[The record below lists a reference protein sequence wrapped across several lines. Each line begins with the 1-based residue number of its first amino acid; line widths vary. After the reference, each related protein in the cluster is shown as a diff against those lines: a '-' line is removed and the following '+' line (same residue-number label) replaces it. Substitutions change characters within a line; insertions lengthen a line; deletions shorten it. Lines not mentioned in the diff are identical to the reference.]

1 MHHCFPAPGRGPGTS
16 WSLNKCQLD
25 SCMYNVALFICR
37 QGFYSVARASWKHR
51 GLCHCIWIWSWAS
64 RAMNG
69 SSSWLWPLQ
78 TPGKILVNAGKW
90 VCPRI
95 HQIKVSKEWGK
106 PRPGWETVFEGSDS
120 TCRDLH
126 AQGCEIMI
134 LSCCCPV
141 GRASNPPPSNFVL
154 GPRCLLWV
162 HPILPPTSKLV
173 RINQTCFASSFFSR
187 CIKGWL

>member
-78 TPGKILVNAGKW
+78 TPRKILVNAGEW

-141 GRASNPPPSNFVL
+141 GRASNPHQV
-154 GPRCLLWV
+154 
-162 HPILPPTSKLV
+162 ILFSVPG
-173 RINQTCFASSFFSR
+173 AFFG
-187 CIKGWL
+187 CIRFCHQPVSL